1 MNNIQNKIKEYY
13 KWLEN
18 NTFINSTGGWFEIVT
33 PFFDRNNDSI
43 VLYARKNDGI
53 SNETYTITDDS
64 YTLSDLDISGCSF
77 KSGSRRYEILQ
88 SIVNSYG
95 VELDKE
101 ELKIICNE
109 KNFNFKKH
117 SLILCIMAVNDL
129 YYTSSSHI
137 KSLFLDDVRE
147 WIFEKE
153 IRAIPKFNLTGK
165 SKYTYNF
172 DYGIP
177 ASKNAGERLIKTIA
191 DPTRDKIMLLVASWN
206 DVRVTREDKS
216 SLYAL
221 IDDSIGNSEKI
232 FDAINALQEYDI
244 KPVKWSEK
252 NNIVNELTA

>member
-1 MNNIQNKIKEYY
+1 MIGVIYIHARDKIPKICSKSRKY
-13 KWLEN
+13 
-18 NTFINSTGGWFEIVT
+18 TVT
-33 PFFDRNNDSI
+33 
-43 VLYARKNDGI
+43 
-53 SNETYTITDDS
+53 
-64 YTLSDLDISGCSF
+64 
-77 KSGSRRYEILQ
+77 
-88 SIVNSYG
+88 
-95 VELDKE
+95 E
-101 ELKIICNE
+101 E
-109 KNFNFKKH
+109 
-117 SLILCIMAVNDL
+117 
-129 YYTSSSHI
+129 
-137 KSLFLDDVRE
+137 
-147 WIFEKE
+147 E